1 MLAEVYPRYHA
12 RYRSLP
18 VLGSQLEGFIHWLR
32 AEGYPPLSIRVRVR
46 GAKRLDAMLRQR
58 GVRGPGDL
66 TAAEFLAYAPKEAGD
81 DVHLSAVVR
90 SFVRYFDEQGVLA
103 APPVT
108 RAEALVVG
116 YQGFLEKVRG
126 LSVETVKNHSA
137 TVSEFLAFVG
147 YDDNSGCLAELDHRD
162 IARFLQ
168 RLAERHCRASL
179 QHDVARLRSF
189 LRFLAAH
196 EVIEP
201 GLDAQVD
208 TARVYR
214 GEQLPRALPWQSVR
228 ALVRCIDRSTPMG
241 RRDYAMLLL
250 VTTYGLRS
258 GEVVGLRL
266 EDVQWRANRLRIR
279 RPKVHTPLVL
289 PLTSEVGTALLEYLR
304 NGRPELPY
312 REVFLRVRTPI
323 APLKRTALTQALRS
337 WLRRSDLQI
346 PFTGAHCLRHSL
358 AIHLLRQ
365 GTSLKAIGD
374 LLGHRSAESTCV
386 YLRLHIEDL
395 RAVALPLPA
404 EARQEARR

>member
-1 MLAEVYPRYHA
+1 MLTEVYPRYHA

-18 VLGSQLEGFIHWLR
+18 ILGQHLEGFIRWLR
-32 AEGYPPLSIRVRVR
+32 IEGYSPLSIRIRVR
-46 GAKRLDAMLRQR
+46 GAMRLDAVLRQR
-58 GVRGPGDL
+58 GVREPGDI
-66 TAAEFLAYAPKEAGD
+66 TAAELLACAPAHARD
-81 DVHLSAVVR
+81 DVYLSVSTHA
-90 SFVRYFDEQGVLA
+90 FTRYFDELGVLA

-108 RAEALVVG
+108 LAETLVAA
-116 YQGFLEKVRG
+116 YQRHLERVRG
-126 LSVETVKNHSA
+126 LSAGTVKNHSA
-137 TVSEFLAFVG
+137 SVAEFLAFVG
-147 YDDNSGCLAELDHRD
+147 YEDRPDCLAELDHRG

-168 RLAERHCRASL
+168 RLAERHSRASL

-189 LRFLAAH
+189 LRFLAAR

-214 GEQLPRALPWQSVR
+214 GERLPRALPWQSVR
-228 ALVRCIDRSTPMG
+228 ALVRCIDRSTAMG

-266 EDVQWRANRLRIR
+266 EDIQWRTNRLRVR
-279 RPKVHTPLVL
+279 RPKVNAPLVL
-289 PLTSEVGTALLEYLR
+289 PLTSEVGAALLDYLQD
-304 NGRPELPY
+304 GRPNLPY
-312 REVFLRVRTPI
+312 REIFLRVRTPV
-323 APLKRTALTQALRS
+323 APLKRTALTQALRG
-337 WLRRSDLQI
+337 WLRRNDLRI
-346 PFTGAHCLRHSL
+346 PFTGAHCLRHSV
-358 AIHLLRQ
+358 AMRLLRQ

-404 EARQEARR
+404 EARQEVRR